1 MYSMIALF
9 PDLLLVYDDV
19 INPEQSATVYLKSI
33 ERLESL
39 FNGKNISY
47 ITLLNFIVR
56 EDSKTN

>member
-1 MYSMIALF
+1 MVLSIRVLNEIVIFSSKIKSMY
-9 PDLLLVYDDV
+9 
-19 INPEQSATVYLKSI
+19 VYLKSI

-39 FNGKNISY
+39 FNGKNIFY